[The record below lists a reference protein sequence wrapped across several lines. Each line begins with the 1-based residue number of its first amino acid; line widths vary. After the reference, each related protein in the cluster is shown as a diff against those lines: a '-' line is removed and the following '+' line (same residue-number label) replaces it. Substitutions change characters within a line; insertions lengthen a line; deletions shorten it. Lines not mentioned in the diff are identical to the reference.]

1 MRSSCD
7 GLHRNCLPEDDVV
20 SRLMPS
26 LIMPST
32 RPDDDIPQGRLLS
45 RREALALLGAS
56 GAALLTGAARGQA
69 PGGVSQLSCVVRP
82 QQTEGPFFVEEAL
95 DRFDIRSDPR
105 SGQVSAGTPLRLAF
119 RISRL
124 DGSACAPLAGAQVD
138 VWHSDAAGRYSDVR
152 GSSTAGQQFLRG
164 YQSTDQAGN
173 VRFLT
178 IYPGAYGGRAVHVH
192 FKIRTGTQAARA
204 YAFTSQLYFDEAVT
218 ERIYASEPYARERSR
233 WMRNAEDGL
242 FRAGG
247 RQLLLTPVKDA
258 EGYAASFD
266 IALQI

>member
-1 MRSSCD
+1 
-7 GLHRNCLPEDDVV
+7 
-20 SRLMPS
+20 
-26 LIMPST
+26 MPST
-32 RPDDDIPQGRLLS
+32 RAPDDIPQGRLLS

-56 GAALLTGAARGQA
+56 GVVLLTDAVRAQVSS
-69 PGGVSQLSCVVRP
+69 GGSQLSCVVRP

-105 SGQVSAGTPLRLAF
+105 TGQVSAGMPLQLTF
-119 RISRL
+119 KVSRL
-124 DGSACAPLAGAQVD
+124 DGAACTALAGAQVD

-152 GSSTAGQQFLRG
+152 GSTTAGQQFLRG
-164 YQSTDQAGN
+164 YQSTDQTGTA
-173 VRFLT
+173 RFVT

-192 FKIRTGTQAARA
+192 FKIRTGAGASRA

-218 ERIYASEPYARERSR
+218 ERVYASEPYAGQRRR

-247 RQLLLTPVKDA
+247 RQLLLNPVKDA
-258 EGYAASFD
+258 QGYAATFD
-266 IALQI
+266 IGLQV

>member
-1 MRSSCD
+1 MSYCS
-7 GLHRNCLPEDDVV
+7 
-20 SRLMPS
+20 LMPT

-32 RPDDDIPQGRLLS
+32 RAYDDIPQGRLLS
-45 RREALALLGAS
+45 RREALALIGGS
-56 GAALLTGAARGQA
+56 GVLLLAGSARAQV
-69 PGGVSQLSCVVRP
+69 PSGVAQLSCVVRP

-105 SGQVSAGTPLRLAF
+105 TGQVSTGMPLRLAF
-119 RISRL
+119 KVSRL
-124 DGSACAPLAGAQVD
+124 SGAACVPFAGAQVD
-138 VWHSDAAGRYSDVR
+138 IWHSDAAGRYSDVR

-164 YQSTDQAGN
+164 YQSTDETGSA
-173 VRFLT
+173 RFVT

-192 FKIRTGTQAARA
+192 FKIRTGAAASRG

-218 ERIYASEPYARERSR
+218 ERIYASEPYASQRRR

-258 EGYAASFD
+258 EGYAATFD
-266 IALQI
+266 IGMQV